1 MRAGDNTFKL
11 FRQMVEVNKT
21 ILRIKKGVPPHGGAS
36 WEQLLAEK
44 EKYLEYLESL
54 IQHSSTQVPPQ
65 SLSGL
70 RRTA

>member
-1 MRAGDNTFKL
+1 MRAGDNTFCL

-21 ILRIKKGVPPHGGAS
+21 ILRIKKSVPPYGSAS
-36 WEQLLAEK
+36 LEQLVAEK

-54 IQHSSTQVPPQ
+54 IQHSSSQVSPQ
-65 SLSGL
+65 SLLRL